1 MSSLSA
7 VLSAR
12 AALSDLTPLL
22 TDCGRLCGFA
32 CCKGDEQTGML
43 LFPGEEA
50 LFAPCAFGRVIPAHF
65 ELAGRRRI
73 SLSATARAAAKT
85 ARWPAACFRFSAFQ
99 KRRLAPRQTR
109 RPRKS
114 RLSVMRLWRNRSADG
129 ICCRRKNRLC
139 RSDGRRRVRRVPP
152 RAGRSIQLVIG
163 NAGRC
168 PEPCKGTEFP

>member
-65 ELAGRRRI
+65 ELAGRPAHLFVCNGTCSRENR
-73 SLSATARAAAKT
+73 
-85 ARWPAACFRFSAFQ
+85 RWPAACFRFSCISKKTARRTSNSTSAQ
-99 KRRLAPRQTR
+99 KP
-109 RPRKS
+109 
-114 RLSVMRLWRNRSADG
+114 SVRYAIMA
-129 ICCRRKNRLC
+129 
-139 RSDGRRRVRRVPP
+139 
-152 RAGRSIQLVIG
+152 
-163 NAGRC
+163 
-168 PEPCKGTEFP
+168 

>member
-65 ELAGRRRI
+65 ELAGRPAHLFVCNGTCSRENRP
-73 SLSATARAAAKT
+73 L
-85 ARWPAACFRFSAFQ
+85 AACFRFSCISKKTARRASNSTSAQ
-99 KRRLAPRQTR
+99 KP
-109 RPRKS
+109 
-114 RLSVMRLWRNRSADG
+114 SVRYAIMA
-129 ICCRRKNRLC
+129 
-139 RSDGRRRVRRVPP
+139 
-152 RAGRSIQLVIG
+152 
-163 NAGRC
+163 
-168 PEPCKGTEFP
+168 

>member
-65 ELAGRRRI
+65 ELAGRPAHLFVCNGTCSREKPPAG
-73 SLSATARAAAKT
+73 LPPVSAF
-85 ARWPAACFRFSAFQ
+85 PAFQ
-99 KRRLAPRQTR
+99 KRRLAARQTR

-114 RLSVMRLWRNRSADG
+114 RLSVM
-129 ICCRRKNRLC
+129 
-139 RSDGRRRVRRVPP
+139 
-152 RAGRSIQLVIG
+152 
-163 NAGRC
+163 
-168 PEPCKGTEFP
+168 

>member
-85 ARWPAACFRFSAFQ
+85 ARWPA
-99 KRRLAPRQTR
+99 RLFPLFLHFKKDGSPRVKLDVR
-109 RPRKS
+109 AKAVCP
-114 RLSVMRLWRNRSADG
+114 
-129 ICCRRKNRLC
+129 LC
-139 RSDGRRRVRRVPP
+139 DYG
-152 RAGRSIQLVIG
+152 VIG
-163 NAGRC
+163 LR
-168 PEPCKGTEFP
+168 TEFVAAAKTAYAALMEDDECAAFLRALDEAFSL

>member
-85 ARWPAACFRFSAFQ
+85 ARWPAACFRFSYISKKTACRASNSTSAQ
-99 KRRLAPRQTR
+99 NP
-109 RPRKS
+109 
-114 RLSVMRLWRNRSADG
+114 SVRYAIMA
-129 ICCRRKNRLC
+129 
-139 RSDGRRRVRRVPP
+139 
-152 RAGRSIQLVIG
+152 
-163 NAGRC
+163 
-168 PEPCKGTEFP
+168 

>member
-85 ARWPAACFRFSAFQ
+85 ARWPAACFRFSCISKKTARRTSNSTSAQ
-99 KRRLAPRQTR
+99 KP
-109 RPRKS
+109 
-114 RLSVMRLWRNRSADG
+114 SVPLCDYG
-129 ICCRRKNRLC
+129 I
-139 RSDGRRRVRRVPP
+139 
-152 RAGRSIQLVIG
+152 IG
-163 NAGRC
+163 LR
-168 PEPCKGTEFP
+168 TEFVAAAKTAYAALMEDDECAAFLRALDEAFSL

>member
-65 ELAGRRRI
+65 ELAGRPAHLFVCNGTCSRE
-73 SLSATARAAAKT
+73 T
-85 ARWPAACFRFSAFQ
+85 ARWPAACFRFSCISKKTA
-99 KRRLAPRQTR
+99 RRASNST
-109 RPRKS
+109 
-114 RLSVMRLWRNRSADG
+114 SAKAV
-129 ICCRRKNRLC
+129 CPLC
-139 RSDGRRRVRRVPP
+139 DYG
-152 RAGRSIQLVIG
+152 VIG
-163 NAGRC
+163 LR
-168 PEPCKGTEFP
+168 TEFVAAAKPPMPL

>member
-50 LFAPCAFGRVIPAHF
+50 LCALRIRPGHPRAFRAGGPPGASLCLQRHVQPRKPPAG
-65 ELAGRRRI
+65 LPPV
-73 SLSATARAAAKT
+73 SAF
-85 ARWPAACFRFSAFQ
+85 PAFQ
-99 KRRLAPRQTR
+99 KRRLAARQTR

-129 ICCRRKNRLC
+129 ICCRRKHRLC

-163 NAGRC
+163 NAGTLSRTLQ
-168 PEPCKGTEFP
+168 GN

>member
-65 ELAGRRRI
+65 ELAGR
-73 SLSATARAAAKT
+73 
-85 ARWPAACFRFSAFQ
+85 PAHLFVCNGTCS
-99 KRRLAPRQTR
+99 
-109 RPRKS
+109 
-114 RLSVMRLWRNRSADG
+114 
-129 ICCRRKNRLC
+129 RKNRLC
-139 RSDGRRRVRRVPP
+139 RSDGRRRVRRIPP
-152 RAGRSIQLVIG
+152 RAGRGVQLVIG
-163 NAGRC
+163 NAGTLSRTLQ
-168 PEPCKGTEFP
+168 GN

>member
-65 ELAGRRRI
+65 ELAGRPVQRHVQPRKPPAG
-73 SLSATARAAAKT
+73 LPPVSAF
-85 ARWPAACFRFSAFQ
+85 PAFQ
-99 KRRLAPRQTR
+99 KRRLAARQTR

-163 NAGRC
+163 NAGTLSRTLQ
-168 PEPCKGTEFP
+168 GN

>member
-65 ELAGRRRI
+65 ELAGRPAHLFVCNGTCSRENRPLACRLFPLFLHFKKDGSPHVQLDVRAKAVCPLCDYGVI
-73 SLSATARAAAKT
+73 GLRTEFVAAAKT
-85 ARWPAACFRFSAFQ
+85 AYAALMEDDECAAFLRALDEAFS
-99 KRRLAPRQTR
+99 L
-109 RPRKS
+109 
-114 RLSVMRLWRNRSADG
+114 
-129 ICCRRKNRLC
+129 
-139 RSDGRRRVRRVPP
+139 
-152 RAGRSIQLVIG
+152 
-163 NAGRC
+163 
-168 PEPCKGTEFP
+168 